1 MTVTDVFANATY
13 VDVGL
18 LLMIILSLLAVVIVQ
33 RKTKQKMEER
43 IEVLFDSTNKLKVK
57 EHELSKKINAFLES
71 NESTVSEIHTT
82 IKSLKASLGDTQDH
96 LSKTAQAHEKHTKR
110 IEKKLSDFSKEIQ
123 IMKDYIREW
132 AIDME
137 L

>member
-13 VDVGL
+13 IDVGL
-18 LLMIILSLLAVVIVQ
+18 LLMIILSLLAIVIVQ

-57 EHELSKKINAFLES
+57 DYELSKKINAFLES
-71 NESTVSEIHTT
+71 NESTVSEIHSK
-82 IKSLKASLGDTQDH
+82 IESLKTSLGDTQDA
-96 LSKTAQAHEKHTKR
+96 LSKTAQAHERHTKR

>member
-13 VDVGL
+13 IDVGL

-57 EHELSKKINAFLES
+57 NYALSKKINAFLES
-71 NESTVSEIHTT
+71 NESTVSEIHSK
-82 IKSLKASLGDTQDH
+82 IESLKASLGDTQDD
-96 LSKTAQAHEKHTKR
+96 LSKTAQAHERHTKR

>member
-1 MTVTDVFANATY
+1 MTLTDVFANATY
-13 VDVGL
+13 IDVGL
-18 LLMIILSLLAVVIVQ
+18 LLMIMLSLLAVVIVQ

-57 EHELSKKINAFLES
+57 DYELSKKINAFLES
-71 NESTVSEIHTT
+71 NESTVSEIHSKTE
-82 IKSLKASLGDTQDH
+82 SLKASLGDTQDD
-96 LSKTAQAHEKHTKR
+96 LSKTAQAHERHTKR

>member
-1 MTVTDVFANATY
+1 MTLTDVFANATY
-13 VDVGL
+13 IDVGL
-18 LLMIILSLLAVVIVQ
+18 LLMIMLSLLAVVIVQ

-57 EHELSKKINAFLES
+57 DYELSKKINAFLES
-71 NESTVSEIHTT
+71 NESTVSEIHSKTE
-82 IKSLKASLGDTQDH
+82 SLKASLGDTQDD
-96 LSKTAQAHEKHTKR
+96 LSKTAQAHERHTKR
-110 IEKKLSDFSKEIQ
+110 IEKKISDFSKEIQ

>member
-1 MTVTDVFANATY
+1 MTLTDVFANATY
-13 VDVGL
+13 IDVGL
-18 LLMIILSLLAVVIVQ
+18 LLMIMLSLLAVVIVQ

-57 EHELSKKINAFLES
+57 DYELSKKINAFLES
-71 NESTVSEIHTT
+71 NESTVSEIHSKTE
-82 IKSLKASLGDTQDH
+82 SLKASLGDTQDD
-96 LSKTAQAHEKHTKR
+96 LSKTAQAHERHTKR
-110 IEKKLSDFSKEIQ
+110 IEKKLIDFSKEIQ